1 VRSTKKLSV
10 VLVLSLVAV
19 PTYQPR
25 AYADDAAAAPAESA
39 LTVQPGDLGG
49 NIVDLDG
56 KTPIKGATVQL
67 LDKDGKV
74 VAEASTD
81 EKGVFQLGKQ
91 AQGDF
96 TLKVGKASGKLVVKE
111 GAQASSLKF
120 VLEQNVAL
128 GAEKAAATKI
138 AAVSTTGAV
147 LIGVGCA
154 VVGLGAGLGIG
165 YGVWGTRGDKKVFVP
180 VGTSP

>member
-1 VRSTKKLSV
+1 MQRALSV
-10 VLVLSLVAV
+10 ALAVSLLVI
-19 PTYQPR
+19 PQFQPR
-25 AYADDAAAAPAESA
+25 AFADEAAAKPAESA

-49 NIVDLDG
+49 SIVDLDG

-91 AQGDF
+91 SAGDF
-96 TLKVGKASGKLVVKE
+96 TLKVGAARGDLLVKD

-120 VLEQNVAL
+120 VLEQGVAM
-128 GAEKAAATKI
+128 GNPKAAPSKI

-147 LIGVGCA
+147 VIGIGCA
-154 VVGLGAGLGIG
+154 IVGLGLGLGIG
-165 YGVWGTRGDKKVFVP
+165 YAAWGNRDEKKIFVP
-180 VGTSP
+180 TAASP

>member
-1 VRSTKKLSV
+1 MQRA
-10 VLVLSLVAV
+10 LSLALAVSLLAV
-19 PTYQPR
+19 PQFQSR
-25 AYADDAAAAPAESA
+25 AVADEAAPAQAAESA

-91 AQGDF
+91 TPGDF
-96 TLKVGKASGKLVVKE
+96 TLKVGAAKGNLVVKE

-120 VLEQNVAL
+120 VLENSVAL
-128 GAEKAAATKI
+128 GAQKAAATKI

-147 LIGVGCA
+147 LIGIGCGI
-154 VVGLGAGLGIG
+154 VGLGAGIGIG
-165 YGVWGTRGDKKVFVP
+165 YGVWGTRSEKKVFVP
-180 VGTSP
+180 TAASP